1 MVMWKY
7 HNGMLYIYC
16 LSFSRESQNSPV
28 HNTVSKSQVGYSY
41 RDVIDTNVSTEWLP
55 LKITASQNF
64 VGLYVSVKL

>member
-16 LSFSRESQNSPV
+16 LSFSRESQNGPI
-28 HNTVSKSQVGYSY
+28 HDTVCKSQVGYSY
-41 RDVIDTNVSTEWLP
+41 RSIIDINVQTEWLL